1 MFRKNTLAM
10 LVSEFLGTSLLA
22 FIVLS
27 MLRSQGGTFNTAV
40 AAGLMLAVMV
50 MVIGSI
56 SGAVL
61 NPAVTVGL
69 WSVRKLKTVQA
80 LSYILA
86 QFAGAAAAW
95 YMFVYFTKIDTGT
108 INHEGFTTF
117 TARVF
122 SAEVLG
128 TFVFTFAIA
137 AALYQRFSGGLKAF
151 VIGGGLALGII
162 VASIASAGAVNPA
175 VAFAI
180 QQWNLWSYMVAP
192 VLGALLG
199 FNLYNLLFV
208 ETEVAEVAEARAEA
222 ESRVVAS
229 NKVARVVE
237 KPSRAATKKTVAPK
251 KAAVKKTSAKKTA
264 KK

>member
-22 FIVLS
+22 FVVLS

-40 AAGLMLAVMV
+40 AAGLLLAVMV

-80 LSYILA
+80 LSYIVA

-108 INHEGFTTF
+108 ITHEGFTAF
-117 TARVF
+117 TSRVF
-122 SAEVLG
+122 TAEVLG

-137 AALYQRFSGGLKAF
+137 AALYQRLSGGLKAF
-151 VIGGGLALGII
+151 VIGGGLALGIV

-175 VAFAI
+175 VAFSI

-192 VLGALLG
+192 ILGALLG

-208 ETEVAEVAEARAEA
+208 ETELAEVAEARAEA
-222 ESRVVAS
+222 AGRKAGE

-237 KPSRAATKKTVAPK
+237 KPSRATTKATPTRKAAPK
-251 KAAVKKTSAKKTA
+251 KTATRKTTKK
-264 KK
+264 

>member
-10 LVSEFLGTSLLA
+10 LVSEFLGTALLS
-22 FIVLS
+22 FVVLS
-27 MLRSQGGTFNTAV
+27 MLRSQGGTFNTAI
-40 AAGLMLAVMV
+40 AAGLLLAVMV
-50 MVIGSI
+50 MAIGAI

-61 NPAVTVGL
+61 NPAVTLGL

-80 LSYILA
+80 LSYIVA

-117 TARVF
+117 TSRVF
-122 SAEVLG
+122 TAELLG

-222 ESRVVAS
+222 ATRKTSE
-229 NKVARVVE
+229 NKVAKVVE
-237 KPSRAATKKTVAPK
+237 KPARATTKKTAVK
-251 KAAVKKTSAKKTA
+251 KPAVKKTTAKKTT
-264 KK
+264 K